1 MNKLLYN
8 SKLFLK
14 RNSST
19 ILSCAAAAGVIAT
32 AVTAVAATPKALRL
46 LREQEE
52 EKGEKLT
59 KTETVKVA
67 GPSYI
72 PSILIGTSTIACI
85 FGANALNKKQQTAL
99 VSLYSL
105 LDSSYKT
112 YKTNVKET
120 FGEDADNKIAQT
132 IANKHYD
139 KTILAND
146 NYDGNEP
153 SEKNPDSDTFMDF
166 CTLGF
171 FTSTLDQVV
180 NAEKF
185 LNDILRMR
193 GDVYLNEY
201 KAALGLESTK
211 SDYEMGWNSQLLEEN
226 GFDRLILSTEKVKLD
241 NGEDCYVVTVPVDPI
256 MLWEI

>member
-1 MNKLLYN
+1 
-8 SKLFLK
+8 
-14 RNSST
+14 
-19 ILSCAAAAGVIAT
+19 
-32 AVTAVAATPKALRL
+32 
-46 LREQEE
+46 
-52 EKGEKLT
+52 
-59 KTETVKVA
+59 
-67 GPSYI
+67 
-72 PSILIGTSTIACI
+72 
-85 FGANALNKKQQTAL
+85 
-99 VSLYSL
+99 
-105 LDSSYKT
+105 
-112 YKTNVKET
+112 
-120 FGEDADNKIAQT
+120 
-132 IANKHYD
+132 
-139 KTILAND
+139 
-146 NYDGNEP
+146 
-153 SEKNPDSDTFMDF
+153 MDF

>member
-32 AVTAVAATPKALRL
+32 VVTAVAATPKALRL
-46 LREQEE
+46 LKEQEE
-52 EKGEKLT
+52 KKGEKLT
-59 KTETVKVA
+59 KMETVKVA

-112 YKTNVKET
+112 YKSNVKET

-153 SEKNPDSDTFMDF
+153 SEKNPDSDMFMDF